1 MCANDGISIHEGSNQ
16 DIFKYLLLNNQCRIQ
31 MKRSLGYFAMPL
43 PTSHPHDQRKIEE
56 CLINSNKGED
66 DDRCLKFSKKTAKK
80 FTEGL
85 FREYSALNDTKVLMT
100 VENIVPL
107 GRRIPTL

>member
-1 MCANDGISIHEGSNQ
+1 MFE
-16 DIFKYLLLNNQCRIQ
+16 IQ
-31 MKRSLGYFAMPL
+31 QKN
-43 PTSHPHDQRKIEE
+43 
-56 CLINSNKGED
+56 C
-66 DDRCLKFSKKTAKK
+66 AKK

-107 GRRIPTL
+107 GRRIPTLWGPKIQASKPICKSDMHSRFTMINELHNILLVCVTWVKKK